1 MIDLAIL
8 PVFLVTVVLLA
19 ISPGPDL
26 VLISTYSSTRGFR
39 SGLMLSMGIF
49 VAGILQTVLVAFGLG
64 KLLEAMP
71 SLALL
76 VRMVGALYLAWLGI
90 NLLRGWYKNK
100 KEAPAAR
107 PNAPLSNR
115 RLVCRG
121 LLNNIMNPKALI
133 FFSMFLPQFV
143 DSQNDVTTQIFL
155 LGTLLSSVVF
165 CINTGLS
172 FSFSKLGALIG
183 RKLKLGRHID
193 AMLGAVFL
201 GLAARLATSE

>member
-39 SGLMLSMGIF
+39 SGLMLSVGIF
-49 VAGILQTVLVAFGLG
+49 IAGILQTLLVTFGLG
-64 KLLEAMP
+64 NLLEAMP

-76 VRMVGALYLAWLGI
+76 VKTVGALYLSWLGI
-90 NLLRGWYKNK
+90 NLLLSWHQNRNG
-100 KEAPAAR
+100 APAVR
-107 PNAPLSNR
+107 PVSTQSNR

-121 LLNNIMNPKALI
+121 LLNNLMNPKALI
-133 FFSMFLPQFV
+133 FFSMFLPQFA
-143 DSQNDVTTQIFL
+143 DTQHDVTTQIFL

-165 CINTGLS
+165 CINTCFS
-172 FSFSKLGALIG
+172 FSFSKLGTAIG

-193 AMLGAVFL
+193 ALLGAIFL
-201 GLAARLATSE
+201 GLAARLVTSE

>member
-1 MIDLAIL
+1 MIDPAIL

-39 SGLMLSMGIF
+39 SGLMLSVGIF

-76 VRMVGALYLAWLGI
+76 VKVAGALYLAWLGI
-90 NLLRGWYKNK
+90 NLLHGWYRN
-100 KEAPAAR
+100 EQAPPAR

-143 DSQNDVTTQIFL
+143 DSQHDATTQIFL
-155 LGTLLSSVVF
+155 LGTLLSGVVL
-165 CINTGLS
+165 CINTGFS
-172 FSFSKLGALIG
+172 FSFSKLGSLIG

>member
-1 MIDLAIL
+1 
-8 PVFLVTVVLLA
+8 
-19 ISPGPDL
+19 
-26 VLISTYSSTRGFR
+26 
-39 SGLMLSMGIF
+39 MLSVGIF
-49 VAGILQTVLVAFGLG
+49 VAGMVQTVLVAFGLG

-76 VRMVGALYLAWLGI
+76 VRVAGALYLAWLGI
-90 NLLRGWYKNK
+90 NLLRGWYRNEKGT
-100 KEAPAAR
+100 PAAR

-143 DSQNDVTTQIFL
+143 DSQHDATTQIFL
-155 LGTLLSSVVF
+155 LGTLLSGVVL
-165 CINTGLS
+165 CINTGFS
-172 FSFSKLGALIG
+172 FSFSKLGSLIG